1 MRAIRKI
8 TPTPKGF
15 GVTTVKQKLTNVN
28 IMNISN
34 APVGKQSPPV
44 IFKTEE

>member
-15 GVTTVKQKLTNVN
+15 GVTTVKQKLTDVNV
-28 IMNISN
+28 MTRSN
-34 APVGKQSPPV
+34 TPVGKYSQPV
-44 IFKTEE
+44 IFKTKE